1 MHAPAAAPAVNAPV
15 TAAVTAPAEAPRH
28 RVVALL
34 GAPQAPFEL
43 ACAAEAFGTQRAALP
58 SYYEFALCTE
68 TPGPLPTTLGVPL
81 LVEDGLE
88 ALEHADTVVVP
99 GWHPPGSPAPT
110 PVLDALRT
118 AHARG
123 TRIVSICTGAFVL
136 AQAGLLDGRRATTHW
151 ARTAQLAAQYPAL
164 EVDRDVLYVD
174 HGDVATSAGSGA
186 GIDLCLHLLRRDHG
200 AAYAAQV
207 ARHMVLPPHRE
218 GSQLQYAAA
227 PAPARADESLAPL
240 LDWAQERL
248 GERLTLDDLA
258 ARADCPGAPCPGAS
272 PNSSAPAPASGC
284 WPGASTPPGPC
295 WNRPTCR
302 WRPSPPGWAWPP
314 PSTCAAASTPR
325 SAPPPAPTAAPSA
338 NASTSARAPAV
349 RCRWHRGKAN
359 RPSKPPDPR
368 CRVTRRWTG

>member
-1 MHAPAAAPAVNAPV
+1 MHAPAAAPAGNAPV

-43 ACAAEAFGTQRAALP
+43 ACAAEAFGTQRAGLP

-99 GWHPPGSPAPT
+99 GWHPPGSPAPA

-151 ARTAQLAAQYPAL
+151 GRTAQLAAQHPAL

-258 ARADCPGAPCPGAS
+258 ARAGLSGRTLSRRFTEQLGTSPGQWLLARRIDAARALLEQTDLPVEAVAARVGLASAVNLRRRFHAALGTTPGAY
-272 PNSSAPAPASGC
+272 
-284 WPGASTPPGPC
+284 
-295 WNRPTCR
+295 
-302 WRPSPPGWAWPP
+302 
-314 PSTCAAASTPR
+314 
-325 SAPPPAPTAAPSA
+325 
-338 NASTSARAPAV
+338 
-349 RCRWHRGKAN
+349 
-359 RPSKPPDPR
+359 
-368 CRVTRRWTG
+368 RRTFGERLN